1 MRYTSAQA
9 GKLIKKIENAIVKAE
24 SAESKSSVFR
34 AALGEDV
41 EAIRPAY
48 DFRKAQDTMD
58 ELKAKLREVKHAVNV
73 FNVNHTLPGFDG
85 LTIDQ
90 ALIYLPQLRQRAR
103 TLQMMA
109 ARLPRERVESYLSSG
124 SLIDYTITNYDAEEA
139 EEEYQKVYD
148 LMTSLQLALDI
159 VNSTESMEIN
169 VTL

>member
-1 MRYTSAQA
+1 MKYTSAQA
-9 GKLIKKIENAIVKAE
+9 GKLIKKIENAILKAE

-48 DFRKAQDTMD
+48 DFRKTQDTMD
-58 ELKAKLREVKHAVNV
+58 ELKAKLREAKHAVNV
-73 FNVNHTLPGFDG
+73 FNVSHTLPDFDG

-90 ALIYLPQLRQRAR
+90 ALVYLPQLRQRAK
-103 TLQMMA
+103 TLQLMA

-139 EEEYQKVYD
+139 EEEYQKVCD

-159 VNSTESMEIN
+159 VNSTETMEIN